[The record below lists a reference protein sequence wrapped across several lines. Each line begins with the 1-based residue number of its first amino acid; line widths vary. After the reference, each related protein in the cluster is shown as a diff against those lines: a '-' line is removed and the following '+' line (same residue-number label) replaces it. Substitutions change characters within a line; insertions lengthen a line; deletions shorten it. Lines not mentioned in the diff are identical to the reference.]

1 MALRSCARV
10 ESAASVHHLHIASFL
25 QQRRH
30 AHAMA
35 KFFRRSSSKMGGL
48 RGDDVTASMPRE
60 RVTLSGVTASAVTA
74 SNYSSY
80 QLDTLHETVA
90 SMNKQLDEYKRET
103 IARLDHVEGSVREST
118 RRAISNQATNHIVPA
133 KAYRDEPTGFEN
145 TSDAPAPSMAMD
157 AAVDEM
163 KRHVDGIRRDVM
175 MELHTT
181 KYDLLK
187 EMTMLR
193 GAVMQLV
200 DAMHQQSTPR
210 AVATPLLRT
219 EDRKLSVMSDATV
232 SSEADSEDSTH
243 EEPEVFEPNPKVPY
257 LPAASR
263 TPSPPKRESTVFR
276 ESTRASSKLSRESS
290 KLSRESSKL
299 SRESSKLSRESSKL
313 LFRESTRQPIKDQA
327 LTQPWENVLNQHLPF
342 LNTQRPA
349 MEMLPSTRTWA
360 INQYIKWAQDAG
372 PTNESRVLNVV
383 GGAGA
388 GKSTLLSHLVS
399 NYPEQIMAS
408 HFVRYDERH
417 APSAILMSLAHQI
430 SCKLPDYQQQL
441 VRLNLPYL
449 IQEPDPIVLATKLLI
464 EPLRSMP
471 APLES
476 QVIVLDAV
484 DEDVSTPGANLI
496 SLLADVALEFPS
508 WVLFLLSSRLVE
520 SVLKALPAHDV
531 LHFHMEHRPFA
542 ADCTIA
548 VQSVMDKHGLDDKN
562 ILFLLKAKSQ
572 GSFLYLQ
579 FVDQAFSMIH
589 SEIDAGMILEL
600 PKTLHEIY
608 DQVFEEKYGKGRRRV
623 WQKVQAVLE
632 AIVGAATISHEKNAC
647 PFVTESDV
655 QHIFKL
661 GQPDLALIARSFE
674 DIVTVD
680 EDTGVYRLQSKGLFD
695 YLVDTARSQEVTHI
709 NVERGIHYLT
719 KGNVPYKPSKKPKV
733 TFDV

>member
-1 MALRSCARV
+1 MRFATYTLQ
-10 ESAASVHHLHIASFL
+10 SFL
-25 QQRRH
+25 QPRRH

-35 KFFRRSSSKMGGL
+35 KFFRRSASKMSL

-60 RVTLSGVTASAVTA
+60 RVTLSGVTASAITA

-103 IARLDHVEGSVREST
+103 IARLDHVEGTVRDST

-200 DAMHQQSTPR
+200 DAMHQQPR
-210 AVATPLLRT
+210 AAATPLLRT

-232 SSEADSEDSTH
+232 SSEADSESSTL

-263 TPSPPKRESTVFR
+263 TPSPPKRESTVVR
-276 ESTRASSKLSRESS
+276 ESIRASSKLSRESS
-290 KLSRESSKL
+290 KLSRESSKI
-299 SRESSKLSRESSKL
+299 SRESSK

-417 APSAILMSLAHQI
+417 ATSAILMSLAHQI
-430 SCKLPDYQQQL
+430 SCKLPDFQQQL
-441 VRLNLPYL
+441 VRLNLAYL
-449 IQEPDPIVLATKLLI
+449 IQEPDPVVLATKLLI

-484 DEDVSTPGANLI
+484 DEDASTPGTNLI

-508 WVLFLLSSRLVE
+508 WVLFLLSSRPVD
-520 SVLKALPAHDV
+520 SVLKALPTHDV

-548 VQSVMDKHGLDDKN
+548 VQSLMDKHGLDDKN

-579 FVDQAFSMIH
+579 FVDQAFAMIH

-600 PKTLHEIY
+600 PKTLYEIY

-623 WQKVQAVLE
+623 WQKVQPVLE
-632 AIVGAATISHEKNAC
+632 AIVGAATLSHEKNAC

-674 DIVTVD
+674 DIVAVD
-680 EDTGVYRLQSKGLFD
+680 EETGVYRLQSKGLFD
-695 YLVDTARSQEVTHI
+695 YLVDTSRSQEVAHI
-709 NVERGIHYLT
+709 NVERGVHYLT

-733 TFDV
+733 TFDI